1 MHVESMDLDDNFD
14 EDFEESTPARAMVN
28 PGNIETG
35 GEGEVRELT
44 NPYADFILPTLDML
58 DYHEKDVAK
67 YDEEELMELADTLV
81 DKLADFKVHGE
92 VETICPGPVITTF
105 EFKPARGVR
114 VSKIATLS
122 DDIAMALRAVSVR
135 IVAPIP
141 GKDVVGIEIPNKERQ
156 IIWSRDMLGS
166 KVFQESKAIL
176 PMAIG
181 KDVNGFP
188 YVTDLTKTPHLLV
201 AGTTGSGKSV
211 GVNTMLV
218 SMLLR
223 HSPETLRLILVDP
236 KMLEFE
242 MYNNIPHLL
251 HPVVTDPTQASGIL
265 QWACVEMDRRYALMA
280 KFKTRNIE
288 SYNKRLTEELSE
300 WDQSKA
306 VYYAPDNWDGK
317 SRLPKPKKMPY
328 IVVVIDEL
336 ADLMMVAGKEVEE
349 SIIRIAQKA
358 RACGIHLIVA
368 TQRPSA
374 DVVTGLIKANMPSR
388 ICFQV
393 RARNDSR
400 IILDNPGGET
410 LLGKGDMLY
419 LPPGI
424 ANLVRCHGPFL
435 SDEEVRK
442 ITDHLRA
449 QGKPSFEAEIVVA
462 TPDAKGGS
470 DEYDELYDKAVEFV
484 CEKGYA
490 STSAVQRQFRIGY
503 NRAARMIEQMELD
516 GIISEQNG
524 SKKRKILRN
533 ALEN

>member
-1 MHVESMDLDDNFD
+1 MSAPKQKLSALPPSPLKSTLNIRRPVASEPEVGSVAAHLMGAESEEFTSEGEVDQYDLPKPIAPPVQHNRQARPSENLDSVQSVRPTAAELSSLNALDESEEMFQEQETFSKPTSVSQLADQIDELKSQARQLTSEPDTSRSNIQLPEREVTPAMAMSIDSMEFD
-14 EDFEESTPARAMVN
+14 EASEEDFEESTPARAMVN
-28 PGNIETG
+28 PGNIQTG

-44 NPYADFILPTLDML
+44 NPYADFQLPTLDML

-67 YDEEELMELADTLV
+67 YDEDELMELADTLV

-358 RACGIHLIVA
+358 RAVG
-368 TQRPSA
+368 
-374 DVVTGLIKANMPSR
+374 
-388 ICFQV
+388 F
-393 RARNDSR
+393 
-400 IILDNPGGET
+400 ILS
-410 LLGKGDMLY
+410 
-419 LPPGI
+419 LP
-424 ANLVRCHGPFL
+424 L
-435 SDEEVRK
+435 SD
-442 ITDHLRA
+442 LL
-449 QGKPSFEAEIVVA
+449 PMS
-462 TPDAKGGS
+462 
-470 DEYDELYDKAVEFV
+470 
-484 CEKGYA
+484 
-490 STSAVQRQFRIGY
+490 
-503 NRAARMIEQMELD
+503 
-516 GIISEQNG
+516 
-524 SKKRKILRN
+524 
-533 ALEN
+533 